1 MANTLEREIL
11 ERELRPR
18 LCYLTKGDRG
28 YGFHLHGERNR
39 GAQYIRKIEP
49 GSPADLSGLR
59 SGDRVVEV
67 NGENVEGETHHQVV
81 QRVLEVEHRTRLLVV
96 DRVTD
101 EFLKFHGLPCT
112 EERAM
117 EMGSLSSRSSAA
129 SSPRGPATPPPY
141 SRQSS
146 EAIFINKSPS
156 STGGVMNGSPLYR
169 AHARLTSPVLL
180 SPPSPKTKAET
191 EPFNQLDDK
200 TSVTSDT
207 DSYTKHN
214 DETSI
219 MCETESFSKHS
230 TESSISPESE
240 PEPFTKPTE
249 ETRVIHE
256 PEPFTK
262 PTEETRVIHEP
273 EPFTKP
279 TEDTRVIHEPEPFTK
294 PTEDTRVIQEPKPF
308 TKPTEDTRVIQE
320 PKPFTKPTEDT
331 RVIQEPKPFTK
342 LREETRVKQEIEPS
356 IKLREEAR
364 IKHEIEPFTKL
375 RDEIRVIQE
384 PEPFTKPTK
393 DTRVIHEPEPFTKPT
408 EDTRVIQEPEPFT
421 KLREETRVIREPK
434 AFTKLNIESSDTKQ
448 KAESV
453 RELSTDLSRSQTSAQ
468 EESSEAVTKDLRP
481 RLCHMTL
488 SEQGY
493 GFNLHCKKSRAGQF
507 IRSVDPDSP
516 AEHAGLRPRDRLI
529 EVNGCSIEGLRH
541 AEVVALVR
549 AGGGET
555 RLLVVDPDTDEL
567 FSRLGIAPTSTHL
580 KEDCVDG
587 PIIEIPPVSASART
601 SPPIINISLTDPPI
615 TNGSPRHQSYRSSS
629 SRSTLSETSA
639 ELSFDTSNKLT
650 DSDHHSSDDARKPK
664 HDGKSMERPLDPFRE
679 SGLHLSLTAA
689 EAKQKARA
697 KRPNKRAPPMDWSKK
712 QQIFSNF

>member
-112 EERAM
+112 EERAI

-180 SPPSPKTKAET
+180 SPPSPKTQAET
-191 EPFNQLDDK
+191 EPFNQLNDK
-200 TSVTSDT
+200 TSITSDT
-207 DSYTKHN
+207 ESFTKLT

-219 MCETESFSKHS
+219 MFEIESFNKHN
-230 TESSISPESE
+230 TESSITPES
-240 PEPFTKPTE
+240 
-249 ETRVIHE
+249 
-256 PEPFTK
+256 
-262 PTEETRVIHEP
+262 
-273 EPFTKP
+273 
-279 TEDTRVIHEPEPFTK
+279 
-294 PTEDTRVIQEPKPF
+294 
-308 TKPTEDTRVIQE
+308 
-320 PKPFTKPTEDT
+320 
-331 RVIQEPKPFTK
+331 
-342 LREETRVKQEIEPS
+342 
-356 IKLREEAR
+356 
-364 IKHEIEPFTKL
+364 
-375 RDEIRVIQE
+375 
-384 PEPFTKPTK
+384 
-393 DTRVIHEPEPFTKPT
+393 
-408 EDTRVIQEPEPFT
+408 EPEPFT
-421 KLREETRVIREPK
+421 KLREETRVIHEHEPFTKLTEETRVIQEPEPFTKLTEETRVMHESEPFTKLREETRVIQEPEPFTKLTEETRVIRDPK
-434 AFTKLNIESSDTKQ
+434 AFTKLNIESSDTKH

-453 RELSTDLSRSQTSAQ
+453 RELSTDLSRSQTSTQ
-468 EESSEAVTKDLRP
+468 ESSEAVTKDLRP

-549 AGGGET
+549 AGGKET
-555 RLLVVDPDTDEL
+555 CLLVVDPDTDEL
-567 FSRLGIAPTSTHL
+567 FSRLGITPTSTHL
-580 KEDCVDG
+580 K
-587 PIIEIPPVSASART
+587 ART
-601 SPPIINISLTDPPI
+601 SPPIINISLKDPPI

-664 HDGKSMERPLDPFRE
+664 HDGKSMERPLDPFWE